1 VVDLPTGGAARAA
14 RLATLPA
21 AYLGR
26 RALSVG
32 RRLGGQP
39 AELLA
44 EQVQARTAEQLFMVL
59 GDLKGGAMKVG
70 QWLSAME
77 PALPEQLA
85 GAYAETLT
93 RLQEAAPALP
103 FRALERVLTADLG
116 TRWRARF
123 GEFEEEPVAAASV
136 GQVHRARWK
145 DGRRVAVKVQYP
157 GAGAALTT
165 DLRQLDRLVPL
176 VRAAA
181 PGVEARELFTRL
193 REHVQAET
201 DYEQEAEAQQ
211 AFAEEFAGD
220 PDFTVPGV
228 LLATGRVLVS
238 DWLDGTAVSQ
248 VARSGSP
255 EQRDR
260 VGLLLTRFLA
270 SSPVRVGRL
279 HGDPHPG
286 NFRLTDDGR
295 LGVLDFG
302 STLTMP
308 NGWPPRLTTL
318 LQAARD
324 HDGAVLLQVAA
335 AAGIARPDRVREDD
349 LLGLVAPLLEPLRVE
364 EFAFSRSWLRGQT
377 RRISDPR
384 SAVSR
389 TQRQLRVPVPYLLVQ
404 RVAVGTTGV
413 LCQLGATVP
422 VAAELRAWLE
432 V

>member
-1 VVDLPTGGAARAA
+1 
-14 RLATLPA
+14 
-21 AYLGR
+21 
-26 RALSVG
+26 
-32 RRLGGQP
+32 
-39 AELLA
+39 
-44 EQVQARTAEQLFMVL
+44 
-59 GDLKGGAMKVG
+59 
-70 QWLSAME
+70 
-77 PALPEQLA
+77 
-85 GAYAETLT
+85 
-93 RLQEAAPALP
+93 
-103 FRALERVLTADLG
+103 
-116 TRWRARF
+116 
-123 GEFEEEPVAAASV
+123 
-136 GQVHRARWK
+136 
-145 DGRRVAVKVQYP
+145 VAVKVQYP
-157 GAGAALTT
+157 GAGAALAT

-364 EFAFSRSWLRGQT
+364 EIAFSRSWLRGQT

-389 TQRQLRVPVPYLLVQ
+389 AQRQLRVPVPYLLVQ

-413 LCQLGATVP
+413 LCQLGATVT

>member
-1 VVDLPTGGAARAA
+1 VAALPTRGVARAA
-14 RLATLPA
+14 RLASLPA

-26 RALSVG
+26 RALSAG
-32 RRLGGQP
+32 RKLGGQP

-44 EQVQARTAEQLFMVL
+44 DQVQARTAEQLFAVL

-77 PALPEQLA
+77 PAMPEQLA
-85 GAYAETLT
+85 GAYGEALT

-103 FRALERVLTADLG
+103 FRALEGVLTEDLG
-116 TRWRARF
+116 PRWHARF
-123 GEFEEEPVAAASV
+123 REFEEEPVAAASV
-136 GQVHRARWK
+136 GQVHRARWE
-145 DGRRVAVKVQYP
+145 DGRQVAVKVQYP
-157 GAGAALTT
+157 GAGAALAT

-176 VRAAA
+176 VRMAA

-201 DYEQEAEAQQ
+201 DYVQEAEAQQ
-211 AFAEEFAGD
+211 AFAEELAGD
-220 PDFTVPGV
+220 PDFAVPGV
-228 LLATGRVLVS
+228 VAATGRVLVS
-238 DWLDGTAVSQ
+238 EWVEGTAVSQ
-248 VARSGSP
+248 VARSGTP

-270 SSPVRVGRL
+270 GSPVRVGRL

-302 STLTMP
+302 STLEMP

-318 LQAARD
+318 LQAGRD
-324 HDGAVLLQVAA
+324 RDGAVLLDVAA
-335 AAGIARPDRVREDD
+335 AAGIAPPGGVDEDD
-349 LLGLVAPLLEPLRVE
+349 LLELMAPLLEPLRCE
-364 EFAFSRSWLRGQT
+364 EFSFSRSWLRTQT
-377 RRISDPR
+377 LRFSDPR
-384 SAVSR
+384 SGVSR
-389 TQRQLRVPVPYLLVQ
+389 TQRKLRIPVRYMLVQ
-404 RVAVGTTGV
+404 RVAAGTTGV
-413 LCQLGATVP
+413 LCQLGCTVP
-422 VAAELRAWLE
+422 VARELRAWMA